1 MGIKFLNNYFKKKC
15 TEKSYQRTHLNQFR
29 GKTISV
35 DISIY
40 LYKFLAESAHVTTN
54 ETDNTNTVV
63 CDMNI
68 YMENLYLFLALFYY
82 YHIIPIFV
90 FDGKPPPEKRAIL
103 KKRYNDKK
111 TAETLYDEMYKTQT
125 GSESDLHELC
135 KKMVRIKT
143 EHLENAKVL
152 ISAFG
157 FQYIQSEAEADQ
169 ICVQYVQQGVAW
181 ACLSDDTDLFLHGC
195 ARIIR
200 NMNCSTHSCTVYY
213 TESLLEEIGISRRK
227 LVETLVVH
235 GFTDYYQT
243 VEKYDLYEIL
253 DKAITQEKDEDLCST
268 YDADSDISVVCD
280 LFMKGGCMKG
290 GCMKGGFIKGGFIKG
305 GYCTK
310 NSDSFV
316 DAYKVKGIINIPKI
330 EQIMSNYG
338 FVFVM

>member
-1 MGIKFLNNYFKKKC
+1 MGIKFLHNYFKKKC
-15 TEKSYQRTHLNQFR
+15 TEKSYQQIQLNELH

-40 LYKFLAESAHVTTN
+40 LYKFLTESAHVKTN
-54 ETDNTNTVV
+54 DVDNTNMVV

-68 YMENLYLFLALFYY
+68 YMENLYLFLGLFYY
-82 YHIIPIFV
+82 YHVTPIFV
-90 FDGKPPPEKRAIL
+90 FDGKPPKEKRAIL

-111 TAETLYDEMYKTQT
+111 TAETLYDEMCKSNT
-125 GSESDLHELC
+125 GSQIELNQLC

-143 EHLENAKVL
+143 EHLENAKAL
-152 ISAFG
+152 ITAFG

-169 ICVQYVQQGVAW
+169 ICVQCVQQGFAW

-200 NMNCSTHSCTVYY
+200 NINLCTHSCTIYH

-243 VEKYDLYEIL
+243 IEKYNLYEIL
-253 DKAITQEKDEDLCST
+253 EKAVTIENLNDDPCCDTI
-268 YDADSDISVVCD
+268 DSDISVVCD
-280 LFMKGGCMKG
+280 LFMKEERKEDE
-290 GCMKGGFIKGGFIKG
+290 FNWIW
-305 GYCTK
+305 
-310 NSDSFV
+310 
-316 DAYKVKGIINIPKI
+316 
-330 EQIMSNYG
+330 
-338 FVFVM
+338 